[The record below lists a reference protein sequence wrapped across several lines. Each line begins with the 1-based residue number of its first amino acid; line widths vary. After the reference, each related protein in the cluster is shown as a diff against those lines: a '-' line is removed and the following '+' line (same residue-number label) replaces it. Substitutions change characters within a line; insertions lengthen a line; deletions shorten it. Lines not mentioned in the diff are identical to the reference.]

1 MRHSFIDLT
10 HPDLV
15 MLLSYLWLF
24 GFYCNVIYLILQNI
38 SLRSFVY
45 HLDLFLF
52 VLLLVCGADGKK
64 KVASRPIILDKL
76 DCNCSSNLIDFS
88 TKGFYL
94 KIFSYTDIQTFYIH
108 QTIYIMIVVWSTILP
123 SLVIWY
129 ITKFMRLS
137 SP

>member
-88 TKGFYL
+88 TKGVYL
-94 KIFSYTDIQTFYIH
+94 RIFSNFDIYTCYILRATMYHFCQT
-108 QTIYIMIVVWSTILP
+108 
-123 SLVIWY
+123 
-129 ITKFMRLS
+129 TKISICCVNRGNFWGKKEL
-137 SP
+137 